1 MPFLKSTNRYSVYS
15 VALISHFAR
24 PALSPRLD
32 GHFDRNGMLG
42 PSVAPRSHSFFQW
55 TKGP

>member
-1 MPFLKSTNRYSVYS
+1 MRFRKSTTRFWAYSADS
-15 VALISHFAR
+15 ISRFVR

-32 GHFDRNGMLG
+32 GHFDRSGMLG